1 MSGGD
6 EMHGYQKDAED
17 LLNRLRKVEGQVRG
31 IQKMIQ
37 EDRYCVDILTQFS
50 SIKSALAK
58 VELALLESHTR
69 GCVVDA
75 IQGGGGDEKINELM
89 HVIRASMKG

>member
-1 MSGGD
+1 MAGGD
-6 EMHGYQKDAED
+6 SMYGYQKDAED

-37 EDRYCVDILTQFS
+37 EDRYCVDILTQIS

-75 IQGGGGDEKINELM
+75 IQGGGGDEKIDELM
-89 HVIRASMKG
+89 RVIRASMKG